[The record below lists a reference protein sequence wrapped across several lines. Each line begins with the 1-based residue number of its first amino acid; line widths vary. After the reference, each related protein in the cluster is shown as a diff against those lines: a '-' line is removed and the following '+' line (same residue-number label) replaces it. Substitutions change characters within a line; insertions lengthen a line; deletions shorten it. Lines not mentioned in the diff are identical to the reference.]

1 MYKQFLEVD
10 LIIRGLTSNW
20 KIDFNKMEEEKGE
33 GRLLDRSAR
42 ETC

>member
-10 LIIRGLTSNW
+10 LIIRGRTSNW
-20 KIDFNKMEEEKGE
+20 KIDFNKMEEEKGK
-33 GRLLDRSAR
+33 GLLLDRSAM

>member
-1 MYKQFLEVD
+1 MYNKFLEVD
-10 LIIRGLTSNW
+10 LIIRGQTSNW

-33 GRLLDRSAR
+33 GLLLDISAR

>member
-10 LIIRGLTSNW
+10 LIIRGRTSNW

-33 GRLLDRSAR
+33 GLLLDRSAR

>member
-1 MYKQFLEVD
+1 MYNQFLEVD
-10 LIIRGLTSNW
+10 MIIRGRTSNW

-33 GRLLDRSAR
+33 GLLLDRSTR